1 MFDVSALDAS
11 FRAYVDEV
19 TRGPVAPHAAFGET
33 LHYLGEHYTFD
44 TPLPLTGIVD
54 DVKRMLLTGN
64 LHTTHPAYFGLFN
77 PHVTL
82 ASVVADAMAAAA
94 NPQVGGWF
102 HGPAPVEIEQHT
114 LRFFAR
120 RFGLPD
126 ESQAH
131 FTSGGS
137 EANATAVMCAL
148 VHAFPKWRRGGA
160 RALDRQP
167 VLFVSVEAHHS
178 FEKIAQQTG
187 LGRDAVRVVEVDE
200 RDRMRAEALVN
211 AIAEARARGEE
222 PFFVVATAGTTGS
235 GAIDPL
241 KEIAAICARE
251 KLWMH
256 ADAAWG
262 GAAAVSD
269 RLRPHLAGIEH
280 ADSITC
286 DAHKWLSVSMGAG
299 MFFTRHRH
307 VLREA
312 FSIDTPY
319 VPKEGGPDFY
329 AQSVQWS
336 RRFIGLKLFMTLAE
350 LGAEGLA
357 KQIEHHAEIAEV
369 LRKRL
374 IDTGWTIVSDSPL
387 AIVCFTRDDVDIHA
401 VCADVVRRG
410 KAWISPLVREGRVPA
425 LRACVTNYETSER
438 DVEAL
443 IESLES
449 AVASSRSTARTPA

>member
-1 MFDVSALDAS
+1 MMFNLAGFFESFVDDVK
-11 FRAYVDEV
+11 
-19 TRGPVAPHAAFGET
+19 RGPVAPRLAFGDT
-33 LHYLGEHYTFD
+33 LQYLAGRYPFD
-44 TPLPLTGIVD
+44 KPQPLSEVVD
-54 DVKRMLLTGN
+54 DVRRMLLHGN

-102 HGPAPVEIEQHT
+102 HSPAAVEIEQHV

-120 RFGLPD
+120 RFGFGDDSL
-126 ESQAH
+126 AH

-148 VHAFPKWRRGGA
+148 ARRFPQWRRGGA
-160 RALDRQP
+160 RALAKQP

-187 LGRDAVRVVEVDE
+187 LGRDAVRLIDVDA
-200 RDRMRAEALVN
+200 RDRMRPDALER
-211 AIAEARARGEE
+211 AIADARANGEE
-222 PFFVVATAGTTGS
+222 PFFVDATAGTTGS

-241 KEIAAICARE
+241 PGIAEICARE
-251 KLWMH
+251 NLWMH
-256 ADAAWG
+256 VDAAWG

-269 RLRPHLAGIEH
+269 RLRPHLAGIER

-286 DAHKWLSVSMGAG
+286 DAHKWISVSMGAG
-299 MFFTRHRH
+299 MFFTRHRD

-319 VPKEGGPDFY
+319 VPKEESGPDFY
-329 AQSVQWS
+329 AQTLQWS
-336 RRFIGLKLFMTLAE
+336 RRFIGLKVFLTLAE
-350 LGAEGLA
+350 LGADGLA
-357 KQIEHHAEIAEV
+357 RQIEHHAAMADV
-369 LRKRL
+369 LRDRL
-374 IDTGWTIVSDSPL
+374 VANGWDVVSDSPL
-387 AIVCFTRDDVDIHA
+387 AVVCFTRENADIAAIGTA
-401 VCADVVRRG
+401 VVKEGR
-410 KAWISPLVREGRVPA
+410 AWISPLVREGRPPA

-438 DVEAL
+438 DIEIL
-443 IESLES
+443 IESLNAAHVQS
-449 AVASSRSTARTPA
+449 PQAP